1 MEQRAICI
9 LHQHVAC
16 QLQLLL
22 LLLLFVSC
30 ELLHAPMRQRVEREG
45 ETDEAAA
52 KDAQGD
58 EGDAALCELQ
68 RVQ

>member
-16 QLQLLL
+16 QWQ
-22 LLLLFVSC
+22 LLLLFVSS
-30 ELLHAPMRQRVEREG
+30 ELLHAPMREIERGGREVAA
-45 ETDEAAA
+45 DEAAA
-52 KDAQGD
+52 AEDAC
-58 EGDAALCELQ
+58 EGEGAAALCELQ